1 MKEKL
6 ALKLVVSGL
15 VVSTLALAIGFGLG
29 YLVYQPQI
37 HSLEATVGERDIST
51 AKTASR
57 LSRQNSAVAE
67 LQVQLRSV
75 RVEEERL
82 TQVLNDRSQALSE
95 IRPRLARSEDS
106 SRVARLELSLKD
118 KELEARERR
127 IAELQVTGDLYLSER
142 DDLVTAFAVQKEITR
157 IFDESVKPI
166 LGDGALLAQRG
177 VNASDSQNYGNSAI
191 FFKAASD
198 AFLEAKNPVGKL
210 ALKNQQLVL
219 LIPTDMRE
227 TFILTQ
233 RRAKA
238 NTFVVKARSAE
249 YAAAAKLYRVLDQ
262 WQPLEEGDVP
272 TDEQALRWKRWVTE
286 AELQIEQA
294 MSYLDEA
301 TDWAPAL
308 WQEFEAQRI
317 DIRVWRNLADGIRGA
332 ILEELEPIGTT
343 STG

>member
-1 MKEKL
+1 M

-37 HSLEATVGERDIST
+37 HSLEATVGERDVST

-127 IAELQVTGDLYLSER
+127 IAELQVTG
-142 DDLVTAFAVQKEITR
+142 
-157 IFDESVKPI
+157 
-166 LGDGALLAQRG
+166 AL
-177 VNASDSQNYGNSAI
+177 
-191 FFKAASD
+191 
-198 AFLEAKNPVGKL
+198 
-210 ALKNQQLVL
+210 
-219 LIPTDMRE
+219 
-227 TFILTQ
+227 
-233 RRAKA
+233 
-238 NTFVVKARSAE
+238 
-249 YAAAAKLYRVLDQ
+249 
-262 WQPLEEGDVP
+262 
-272 TDEQALRWKRWVTE
+272 
-286 AELQIEQA
+286 
-294 MSYLDEA
+294 
-301 TDWAPAL
+301 
-308 WQEFEAQRI
+308 
-317 DIRVWRNLADGIRGA
+317 
-332 ILEELEPIGTT
+332 
-343 STG
+343 